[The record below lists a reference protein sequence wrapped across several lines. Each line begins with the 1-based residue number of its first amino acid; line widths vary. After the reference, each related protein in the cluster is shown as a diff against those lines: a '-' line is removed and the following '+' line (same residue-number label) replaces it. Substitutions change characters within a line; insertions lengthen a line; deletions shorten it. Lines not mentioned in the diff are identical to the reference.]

1 MKLTRWALR
10 KIIEEQVLTKK
21 KFYVLVGPPSVGKS
35 SWIRRWKAE
44 NQETPFVISRDDIVE
59 EVASD
64 MGWTV
69 DELWIH
75 PDSEISSVGDVH
87 PKYGEVLDSPS
98 WMRNKLSY
106 ANVLEANADIER
118 RLDARK
124 VEAANSGQT
133 IILDMTNMSKRSRAR
148 ALRIVAGRE
157 NEFEKIAVDF
167 KFQGV
172 ESVIKTVAKMRAKV
186 AAAQGIPKDV
196 PENFIDDMINAYEPP
211 TEAEGFDR
219 IEVSD
224 NRQKLIDIASKG
236 DITGLTRESR
246 NRRSF

>member
-1 MKLTRWALR
+1 
-10 KIIEEQVLTKK
+10 
-21 KFYVLVGPPSVGKS
+21 
-35 SWIRRWKAE
+35 
-44 NQETPFVISRDDIVE
+44 
-59 EVASD
+59 
-64 MGWTV
+64 MGWTT

-87 PKYGEVLDSPS
+87 PKYGEVQLSPS

-246 NRRSF
+246 NRRRF